1 MLVIRRILTIAV
13 AAHLALAAV
22 SFAPVMFGSRQA
34 LAQSGTPRALVD
46 RFHEILLA
54 VMKEGPALGHA
65 GRARRL
71 QPEVERAFHLPIMIQ
86 VATGTSW
93 RQASPAQ
100 QDALVAAFTRFST
113 ATYAKNFK
121 KHAGERFE
129 TVTERAGPQNTTL
142 VDTRIVK
149 SDGSTVEITYVMK
162 RGSDAWKV
170 VDVIVDKG
178 ISELALRRSEFS
190 RQLKDA
196 GVDSL
201 VASLNRKADELT
213 AEGP

>member
-1 MLVIRRILTIAV
+1 MTLFRLFFATVL
-13 AAHLALAAV
+13 AAQLALALA
-22 SFAPVMFGSRQA
+22 SFAPASA
-34 LAQSGTPRALVD
+34 LAQAGTPSALVD
-46 RFHEILLA
+46 EFHASLLA

-71 QPEVERAFHLPIMIQ
+71 QPEVERTLHLPVMTQI
-86 VATGTSW
+86 ATGSFW

-121 KHAGERFE
+121 NHAGERFE
-129 TVTERAGPQNTTL
+129 TVAERAGPQNTTL
-142 VDTRIVK
+142 VDTRLVK
-149 SDGSTVEITYVMK
+149 SDGSPVEITYVMK
-162 RGSDAWKV
+162 KGADAWKV
-170 VDVIVDKG
+170 VDVILDKG

-190 RQLKDA
+190 RQLKDS

-201 VASLNRKADELT
+201 VATLNRKADELA
-213 AEGP
+213 AEAP

>member
-1 MLVIRRILTIAV
+1 MILP
-13 AAHLALAAV
+13 HRYLAATV
-22 SFAPVMFGSRQA
+22 RACLFFALVAFAPEPVSAQGGSPA
-34 LAQSGTPRALVD
+34 AVIDG
-46 RFHEILLA
+46 FHEILLV

-71 QPEVERAFHLPIMIQ
+71 QPEVERAFHLPVMIQ
-86 VATGTSW
+86 VATGSFW

-121 KHAGERFE
+121 KYAGERFE
-129 TVTERAGPQNTTL
+129 TVAERAGPQNTTL
-142 VDTRIVK
+142 VDTRLVK
-149 SDGSTVEITYVMK
+149 SDGSPVEITYVMK
-162 RGSDAWKV
+162 KGADAWKV
-170 VDVIVDKG
+170 VDVILDKG

-190 RQLKDA
+190 RLLKDA

-201 VASLNRKADELT
+201 TATLNRKADEL
-213 AEGP
+213 AADAP